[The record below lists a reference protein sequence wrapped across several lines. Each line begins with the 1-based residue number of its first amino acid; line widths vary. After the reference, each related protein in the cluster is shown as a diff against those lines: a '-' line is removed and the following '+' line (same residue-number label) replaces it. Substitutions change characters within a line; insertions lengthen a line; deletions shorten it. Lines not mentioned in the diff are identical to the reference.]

1 MTLQK
6 SMHSHIG
13 QSGMDYQIW
22 KCISNYPIWY
32 VYLHIRFVN
41 SVCIT
46 RFGRAFRIGQFIN
59 SYVKM
64 KLVMGEKDD
73 RNGNLKG
80 KRNVCVKK
88 EETNYNFNIFYSKVR
103 SSAKRGSWAWIK
115 KKWFVYTLYY
125 GGFLPTPSLLLTIP
139 LCKY

>member
-1 MTLQK
+1 
-6 SMHSHIG
+6 
-13 QSGMDYQIW
+13 
-22 KCISNYPIWY
+22 
-32 VYLHIRFVN
+32 
-41 SVCIT
+41 
-46 RFGRAFRIGQFIN
+46 
-59 SYVKM
+59 M